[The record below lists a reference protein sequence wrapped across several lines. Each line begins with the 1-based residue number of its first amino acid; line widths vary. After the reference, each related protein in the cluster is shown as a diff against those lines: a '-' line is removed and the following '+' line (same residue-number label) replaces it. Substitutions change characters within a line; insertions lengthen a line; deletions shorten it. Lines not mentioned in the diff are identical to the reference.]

1 MTTSCCRGTKR
12 FYKEL
17 TKLKKSYPNVLD
29 DLKSEF
35 KDISFIDLFNRNYRL
50 QDAGNQRLIKH
61 RVVNSHNQSGKSG
74 GFRVYYI
81 ANLPEEKV
89 TFLTIYPKSNK
100 HGKENLDK
108 SALRKI
114 INEYKAENNSK
125 SFLTLDFE
133 EI

>member
-1 MTTSCCRGTKR
+1 MENSCCRGTKR

-17 TKLKKSYPNVLD
+17 IKLKKSYPSILL

-35 KDISFIDLFNRNYRL
+35 KGYTFIDLFNRNYKL
-50 QDAGNQRLIKH
+50 QDAGSQRLIKH
-61 RVVNSHNQSGKSG
+61 RVSNSYNRSGKSG

-100 HGKENLDK
+100 YGKENLDK
-108 SALRKI
+108 NALREI
-114 INEYKAENNSK
+114 INEYKAENSSK
-125 SFLTLDFE
+125 SFVTLDFE

>member
-1 MTTSCCRGTKR
+1 MDNSYCRGTKR
-12 FYKEL
+12 FYREL
-17 TKLKKSYPNVLD
+17 AKLRKSYPTVLE

-35 KDISFIDLFNRNYRL
+35 KGILFIDLFNRNYRL

-61 RVVNSHNQSGKSG
+61 RVANSHNQSGKSG

-100 HGKENLDK
+100 QGKENLDK
-108 SALRKI
+108 SAVREI
-114 INEYKAENNSK
+114 INEYKEEKSAK
-125 SFLTLDFE
+125 SFVTLNFE